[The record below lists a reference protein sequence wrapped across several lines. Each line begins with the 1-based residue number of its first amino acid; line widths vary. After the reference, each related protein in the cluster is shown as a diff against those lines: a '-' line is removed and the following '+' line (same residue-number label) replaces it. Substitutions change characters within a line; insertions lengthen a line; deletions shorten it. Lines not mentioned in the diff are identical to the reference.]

1 MRGGSE
7 EVHNGVY
14 TSSVLLLVF
23 EVSLS
28 FAAGRE
34 LVQHLPLHRALPGIS

>member
-1 MRGGSE
+1 ME
-7 EVHNGVY
+7 YNNY

-34 LVQHLPLHRALPGIS
+34 VVQHLPLHRALPGRNII